1 MIKQLLN
8 LIISIT
14 PIKIINLQI
23 IRKIFFKESIFKLF
37 FSKQYNAVIEK
48 YDQIKYSKKLSDDEV
63 HLVFASKIIVK
74 DNVEE
79 ILKKI
84 KNPPSIKFI
93 KKLFKVSLKNERN
106 NKNYGVLSQPK
117 YINKSI
123 LAAIIGMQ
131 NNKKYF
137 VETGTYIGKST
148 YNIQQ
153 LFKKVYTCEA
163 SEDLHNAAK
172 QLFFLTKSHNIKIY
186 LGDSRLFLKSLSK
199 KICNNSIFFL
209 DAHYSMGITSRK
221 YGTCPLLDELKI
233 IFDKSSEGIIVVDD
247 LRTMNGKNGYPNLYD
262 ILCCIPNS
270 ALIEILYDQ
279 LIIYLKVNKN
289 QL

>member
-1 MIKQLLN
+1 MIN
-8 LIISIT
+8 IT
-14 PIKIINLQI
+14 PVKIINLPLI
-23 IRKIFFKESIFKLF
+23 NKIFLNESIFKLF
-37 FSKQYNAVIEK
+37 FSKQYNAVIKK
-48 YDQIKYSKKLSDDEV
+48 YDQIKYSKKFSDDEV
-63 HLVFASKIIVK
+63 HLIFASKIIVG
-74 DNVEE
+74 DNINE

-84 KNPPSIKFI
+84 KKPLSIKLVT
-93 KKLFKVSLKNERN
+93 KLFKKSLVDERN
-106 NKNYGVLSQPK
+106 DKIDGVLSQPK

-123 LAAIIGMQ
+123 LAAIIGMR
-131 NNKKYF
+131 NKKKYF

-163 SEDLHNAAK
+163 SEDLYNAAK

-247 LRTMNGKNGYPNLYD
+247 LRTMNGKNGYPNLFD
-262 ILCCIPNS
+262 ILSCIPNS

-279 LIIYLKVNKN
+279 LIIYLKVSKN
-289 QL
+289 NF

>member
-1 MIKQLLN
+1 MIKDFLN
-8 LIISIT
+8 FIINIT
-14 PIKIINLQI
+14 PVRIINSPI
-23 IRKIFFKESIFKLF
+23 IKRIFLKESIFKLF
-37 FSKQYNAVIEK
+37 FSKQYNAVIDKYEK
-48 YDQIKYSKKLSDDEV
+48 AKYPKKFSDEEV
-63 HLVFASKIIVK
+63 HLIFASKIIVK
-74 DNVEE
+74 KNIDE

-84 KNPPSIKFI
+84 KKPPS
-93 KKLFKVSLKNERN
+93 KKIITKIFKKSLINERN
-106 NKNYGVLSQPK
+106 NKTNGALSQPK

-123 LAAIIGMQ
+123 LAAIIGMR
-131 NNKKYF
+131 NKKKYF

-163 SEDLHNAAK
+163 SKDLHDAAK
-172 QLFFLTKSHNIKIY
+172 QLFLLTKSHNIKIY

-247 LRTMNGKNGYPNLYD
+247 LRTMNGKNGYPNLFD
-262 ILCCIPNS
+262 ILSCVPNS

-289 QL
+289 